1 MFCIQ
6 RDFLF
11 KETYLYNVN
20 SQILNGIFEVVWIS
34 TPEFKMASI
43 LKLKKYLDC

>member
-1 MFCIQ
+1 MI
-6 RDFLF
+6 
-11 KETYLYNVN
+11 YNEN

-43 LKLKKYLDC
+43 LKLKKIVRLLIHNVF

>member
-1 MFCIQ
+1 MI
-6 RDFLF
+6 
-11 KETYLYNVN
+11 YNEN

-43 LKLKKYLDC
+43 LKLKKYFDC